1 MTHRR
6 SASPVSPSLR
16 ARDGCISPSLLP
28 EALRQSPEQQSQSS
42 SEAMQVSI
50 PEMQLPPSSQRAVSA
65 PVPVGPPPSPS
76 EGSAQLL
83 SNESTINADEEYSRD
98 EELLNQFI
106 KLHPMLSMYAPR
118 PALRTHRE
126 CTF

>member
-1 MTHRR
+1 
-6 SASPVSPSLR
+6 
-16 ARDGCISPSLLP
+16 
-28 EALRQSPEQQSQSS
+28 
-42 SEAMQVSI
+42 MQVSI